1 MHFIKRLFKNRSA
14 VVGAVIVLIIFFSAL
29 GAPILAPYDA
39 NAQNLTMSS
48 QPPSTAHLLG
58 TDVYGRDLLSRLIYG
73 ARVSLG
79 IGLSAA
85 FIAASVGVFVGVFA
99 GFMGGWVDWL
109 LMRIV
114 DVLMGFPRLVVMLLA
129 VGFGTPSIWLTLSV
143 LGLLAWM
150 EVARIVRGEVIVI
163 REMLYLKAAQALG
176 LKRSRIITG
185 YILPN
190 VIGSVIVSTTLL
202 IGTMILVE
210 ASLSFLGLGVQPPNA
225 SWGTILNQGRVDPV
239 GAWWIS
245 AFSGLM
251 VVVTVIGFNLLGD
264 GLRDLLDPSNAS

>member
-1 MHFIKRLFKNRSA
+1 M
-14 VVGAVIVLIIFFSAL
+14 
-29 GAPILAPYDA
+29 APYDA